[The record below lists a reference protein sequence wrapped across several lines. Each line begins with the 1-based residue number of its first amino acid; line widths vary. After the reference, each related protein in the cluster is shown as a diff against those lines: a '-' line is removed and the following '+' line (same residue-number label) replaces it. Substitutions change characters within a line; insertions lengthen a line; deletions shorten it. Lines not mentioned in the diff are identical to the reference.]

1 MLKMKHIM
9 FDIDGTLIQSYELD
23 SQCFVASVKSVLG
36 VTPSADWGSYKHT
49 TDSGILREII
59 SNLSLS
65 VSFESIEE
73 KVKQAFLSNLKAVIN
88 KQPII
93 PIDGAITFFD
103 ELKDMEGF
111 SITIAT
117 GGWKESAILKLKSAG
132 FDLNDVVM
140 ASADDH
146 YSRAEIMKHA
156 LPVSIRPE
164 DVVYFGDG
172 EWDKKACE
180 ELGFQFVLVGNRFN
194 HSPQIPNFCHKDET
208 IEQVLS
214 KRYSTNR

>member
-1 MLKMKHIM
+1 MKHIM

-23 SQCFVASVKSVLG
+23 SQCYVASVESVLG
-36 VTPSADWGSYKHT
+36 ITPSTDWGSYKHT

-59 SNLSLS
+59 SSLPSS
-65 VSFESIEE
+65 VTFESVEK
-73 KVKQAFLSNLKAVIN
+73 KVKQVFLSNLKSAID

-103 ELKDMEGF
+103 ELKNRKDF
-111 SITIAT
+111 SVSIAT

-132 FDLNDVVM
+132 FELNDVVI

-146 YSRAEIMKHA
+146 HSRVEIMKQA
-156 LPVSIRPE
+156 LGNLIEPE
-164 DVVYFGDG
+164 DVIYFGDG

-180 ELGFQFVLVGNRFN
+180 NLNFKFVLVGRRIN
-194 HSPQIPNFCHKDET
+194 HWPNIYDFHSGFGVIANLLREPLIQT
-208 IEQVLS
+208 QTQS
-214 KRYSTNR
+214 

>member
-1 MLKMKHIM
+1 MKHIM

-23 SQCFVASVKSVLG
+23 SQCFVSSVKSVLG

-93 PIDGAITFFD
+93 PTDGAITFFD
-103 ELKDMEGF
+103 ELKDLKNF
-111 SITIAT
+111 SVSIAT
-117 GGWKESAILKLKSAG
+117 GGWKESAIFKLESAG
-132 FDLNDVVM
+132 FDLKDVVM

-156 LPVSIRPE
+156 LPVSFQPE

-180 ELGFQFVLVGNRFN
+180 ELDFQFVLVGDRFT
-194 HSPQIPNFCHKDET
+194 HSPQIPNFCQGYET
-208 IEQVLS
+208 IEKVLS
-214 KRYSTNR
+214 N